1 MKSLAIIVPRLKH
14 TICRWTLVLILIF
27 AATSCA
33 TTYPERYSSDEC
45 LVIVSTELINPESLP
60 VGRKYAFR
68 LADGTIVSIGEKEFV
83 AFKVYAPGMTIERIS
98 SRVESEYTG
107 NRSQD
112 NVDLP
117 LPYIPGEVVVADYEF
132 VHKLSRKDQSTILSD
147 ASFRKI
153 EPGVAERLLVKLRAE
168 NGYAAWFAEPA
179 ALSRV
184 GYVPG
189 AARPPARQ
197 AVKPGYGT
205 LKIEGEASGTIAL
218 NGETVGSLVPGT
230 PFISGDLAAGD
241 YEVAFTAADGST
253 DSTTMRIAAKRSA
266 THVFI
271 AGVSAAKKTSGLE
284 GYSGQGYTLQLRN
297 LDEDWLRSVRVFRDA
312 SMVYVVVDYLAA
324 RSSRCSFFNPPQGSN
339 FMIIP
344 ESGLASGAR
353 TIVFAVSRAKLD
365 GASDATLLP
374 NFEEQTRRGMLY
386 FRFPSGS
393 TGLPEAP
400 APASIKSKA
409 HR

>member
-1 MKSLAIIVPRLKH
+1 MKSKIIINRSKSIFSIFLLI
-14 TICRWTLVLILIF
+14 TLIL
-27 AATSCA
+27 AVGSCA
-33 TTYPERYSSDEC
+33 TRFPERYSSDEC
-45 LVIVSTELINPESLP
+45 LVIVSTALENPTGLP
-60 VGRKYAFR
+60 VGRKYAFK
-68 LADGTIVSIGEKEFV
+68 LADGTFVQIGDKKFV
-83 AFKVYAPGMTIERIS
+83 AFKVFGPGMTIERIS
-98 SRVESEYTG
+98 SRVESEYIG
-107 NRSQD
+107 DSSRD
-112 NVDLP
+112 KVDIP
-117 LPYIPGEVVVADYEF
+117 LPYIPGEVVIADYEF
-132 VHKLSRKDQSTILSD
+132 IHKLSRKDERTILSD
-147 ASFRKI
+147 TSFRTI
-153 EPGVAERLLVKLRAE
+153 DPGVAERLLGKLRAE
-168 NGYAAWFAEPA
+168 DGYATWFTEPA
-179 ALSRV
+179 ALSHV

-189 AARPPARQ
+189 ASRPPARQ

-253 DSTTMRIAAKRSA
+253 DSTTMRVAAKRSSS
-266 THVFI
+266 HVFI
-271 AGVSAAKKTSGLE
+271 AGVSAAKKTSGSE